1 MLSEAEYID
10 IRTTVDRAIF
20 KLNETRGATEMYS
33 GDQLRTVVK
42 GDLDEKDQ
50 EIGRM
55 LVAANMM
62 IQDQIEAIRIED
74 YAMNEGEN

>member
-1 MLSEAEYID
+1 MLREDEYIN
-10 IRTTVDRAIF
+10 IRTQIDRAIC
-20 KLNETRGATEMYS
+20 KLNETRNATELYS
-33 GDQLRTVVK
+33 GDRVRTVVK
-42 GDLDEKDQ
+42 EDLDEKDR

-55 LVAANMM
+55 LVATNMM

>member
-1 MLSEAEYID
+1 MLSEDEYID
-10 IRTTVDRAIF
+10 IRTAVDRAIS
-20 KLNETRGATEMYS
+20 KLNKTRNATEMYS

-42 GDLDEKDQ
+42 GDLDEKDR

-55 LVAANMM
+55 LTVANMM

>member
-10 IRTTVDRAIF
+10 IRTAVDRAIF
-20 KLNETRGATEMYS
+20 KLNETRNATELYS
-33 GDQLRTVVK
+33 GDRVRTVVK
-42 GDLDEKDQ
+42 EDLDEKDR

-55 LVAANMM
+55 LVATNMM